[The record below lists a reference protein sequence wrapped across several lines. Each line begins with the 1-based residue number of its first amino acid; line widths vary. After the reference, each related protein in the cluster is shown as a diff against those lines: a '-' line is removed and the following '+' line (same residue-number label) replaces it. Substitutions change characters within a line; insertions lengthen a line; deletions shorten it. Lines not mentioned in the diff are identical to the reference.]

1 MENNTQQNNTQQ
13 HVTQKLFTELF
24 RPQTLEQA
32 ILVPRVRQEL
42 EKGLQDNILLYS
54 NTPGTGKTTCT
65 RILAK
70 LGTDP
75 LEINA
80 SLERG
85 IDVIR
90 EKVMSYASASSLFGG
105 EEQMKV
111 VILEECDNLTYDAW
125 ASLRALIEQFHSHV
139 RFIANCN
146 YIDKIPEPILSRF
159 NCISILPINQEE
171 ETYLIAQYEERVKL
185 ILNACHIASTDENV
199 KTFVKNSFPDMRTL
213 IKKIQQLYTRGCK
226 ELTADALGSTF
237 DCSTLFNVI
246 MQPGNPWDNYKYLVG
261 DWSNKADDA
270 ILAIGQQFPEYLMT
284 TCPQKIGKLPLIIIA
299 IGEYNSMLVTSIDK
313 FVTLLALVFKLQM
326 ILQQA

>member
-42 EKGLQDNILLYS
+42 EKGLQDNILLYGK
-54 NTPGTGKTTCT
+54 PGCGKTTCT

-70 LGTDP
+70 FGSDP

-111 VILEECDNLTYDAW
+111 VILEECDNLTNDAW
-125 ASLRALIEQFHSHV
+125 SSLRATIEQFHSHV

-146 YIDKIPEPILSRF
+146 YIEKVPEPIQSRF
-159 NCISILPINQEE
+159 NCIPLEPVNMEE
-171 ETYLIAQYEERVKL
+171 ENFLFNGYEQRVKL

-213 IKKIQQLYTRGCK
+213 IKKIQQLYTRGCT

-299 IGEYNSMLVTSIDK
+299 IGEYNSMLATSIDK